1 MKVIK
6 RDSRIKEFEFDRIE
20 NAVNNAYIEM
30 YGDIREQNLEISKV
44 LNNISEEIY
53 SIDDDVIG
61 VEEIQD
67 IIVKNLK
74 ETNEEVATLY
84 EEYRNER
91 TEIRES
97 KMKLIKE
104 VEGLID
110 GLNTAVLLENSNK
123 QSQLISTQRDLMA
136 GEVSKYLSRKMI
148 PKDILAAHDKGMI
161 KVHDLDYFAN
171 PMHNCDLVN
180 LKDML
185 DNGTVINKKTIRR
198 PKSLR
203 TAMTVVTQI
212 IAQVASFQYGG
223 QTVSLS
229 HIAPYVRVSKEK
241 IINKY
246 NKYNINE
253 EVKKQLIED
262 DLKSEIKDCVQT
274 FNYQIST
281 IQSTN
286 GQSPF
291 ISLCIYLN
299 EDPEYIEETA
309 MLAEE
314 FFKQRIEGMENEYGV
329 KATQTF
335 PKMLYFL
342 DENNTYEGS
351 EYFWLTKLA
360 VESTSKRMNPDYI
373 SVKKMKEQIGFA
385 FPCMGQQ

>member
-1 MKVIK
+1 
-6 RDSRIKEFEFDRIE
+6 
-20 NAVNNAYIEM
+20 
-30 YGDIREQNLEISKV
+30 
-44 LNNISEEIY
+44 
-53 SIDDDVIG
+53 
-61 VEEIQD
+61 
-67 IIVKNLK
+67 
-74 ETNEEVATLY
+74 
-84 EEYRNER
+84 
-91 TEIRES
+91 
-97 KMKLIKE
+97 
-104 VEGLID
+104 
-110 GLNTAVLLENSNK
+110 
-123 QSQLISTQRDLMA
+123 
-136 GEVSKYLSRKMI
+136 
-148 PKDILAAHDKGMI
+148 
-161 KVHDLDYFAN
+161 
-171 PMHNCDLVN
+171 MHNCDLVN

-185 DNGTVINKKTIRR
+185 DNGTVINKKTIRK

-253 EVKKQLIED
+253 EIKQQLIED
-262 DLKSEIKDCVQT
+262 DLRSEIKDCVQT

-291 ISLCIYLN
+291 VSLCIYLN
-299 EDPEYIEETA
+299 EDPEYTEEVA

-342 DENNTYEGS
+342 DENNTYENS
-351 EYFWLTKLA
+351 KYYWLTKLA